1 MNRKKIAG
9 FLAVM
14 LVAGVSLAGCQ
25 SVTDSPGSSVV
36 ASGLANRVILY
47 QNAQPKEL
55 PIRNQEQFDALE
67 QTVTQAIESAGD
79 SGAPGWVSSVV
90 TEEWLEESLEG
101 GGVVKITFAATRDF
115 TIGSEHRTCEELL
128 VIQQGNLVVFG
139 RDGQYQSGP
148 LVVSSEQIEKIFENI
163 NAIPS

>member
-67 QTVTQAIESAGD
+67 QTVTQSIESEGSA
-79 SGAPGWVSSVV
+79 
-90 TEEWLEESLEG
+90 SL
-101 GGVVKITFAATRDF
+101 
-115 TIGSEHRTCEELL
+115 
-128 VIQQGNLVVFG
+128 
-139 RDGQYQSGP
+139 
-148 LVVSSEQIEKIFENI
+148 
-163 NAIPS
+163 